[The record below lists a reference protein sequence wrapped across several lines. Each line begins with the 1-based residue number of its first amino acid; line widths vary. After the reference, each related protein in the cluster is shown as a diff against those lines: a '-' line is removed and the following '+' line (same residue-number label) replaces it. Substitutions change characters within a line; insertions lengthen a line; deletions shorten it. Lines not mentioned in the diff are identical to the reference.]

1 MNPNSTESWIH
12 RAPPLFPLLLWIFT
26 LAAQSIADPAPRVE
40 WTVQTGGRVYSSPVV
55 AELAET
61 PGLEILLTSSDDRSV
76 SCLSANREV
85 LWSYNEFTLRLSST
99 PCVADIDKDGKPEIL
114 ITTRQEG
121 VACLNA
127 DGSLRW
133 KAPVKS
139 DIAWGSAVVADVDH
153 DGTLDIC
160 WASLSG
166 LVECH
171 APDGSK
177 KWNFQMPS
185 SGSFAAPAVG
195 DINGDFFAEVIASDS
210 SAVFCLDHKGQEVW
224 RFQGMAPFNAG
235 PVIAPILDDTPYNVL
250 ALSSD
255 GVLWCLDAKT
265 GNLLW
270 NHRTYRIRTDTTIA
284 IADINGDNRN
294 EVFYGDGL
302 GNFYCLDGGGRERWH
317 FQAMDWI
324 ESAPAIGDVDG
335 DGDMEILFCSA
346 DGNLY
351 CLSKT
356 GETEWIFPTGKR
368 IGASPTLC
376 DYDLDNKTEILFPS
390 HNGLLY
396 CLTFDAEWNP
406 KTMPWPFRRYDFQHT
421 AFVPTR

>member
-1 MNPNSTESWIH
+1 MNTNSTASWIH
-12 RAPPLFPLLLWIFT
+12 RAPPFFLLSLWIFM
-26 LAAQSIADPAPRVE
+26 LAGQPAAEPAPRVE
-40 WTVQTGGRVYSSPVV
+40 WTTQTGARVYSSPVV

-76 SCLSANREV
+76 SCFSASQKV
-85 LWSYNEFTLRLSST
+85 LWTYDDFTLRLSST
-99 PCVADIDKDGKPEIL
+99 PTVADLDKDGKLEIL

-121 VACLNA
+121 VTCLNA

-133 KAPVKS
+133 KVPVKS
-139 DIAWGSAVVADVDH
+139 DIAWGSAAVADVDN
-153 DGTLDIC
+153 DGTLEIC
-160 WASLSG
+160 WAALSG

-177 KWNFQMPS
+177 KWDFTMPS
-185 SGSFAAPAVG
+185 SGSYAAPAVG
-195 DINGDFFAEVIASDS
+195 DVNADGFAEVITCDS
-210 SAVFCLDHKGQEVW
+210 SAVFCLDYKGQEQW
-224 RFQGMAPFNAG
+224 RFQGMATFNAG
-235 PVIAPILDDTPYNVL
+235 PVIAHIRDDTPYDIL

-255 GVLWCLDAKT
+255 GVLWCLDSKT
-265 GNLLW
+265 GNALW
-270 NHRTYRIRTDTTIA
+270 NHRTFRIRTDTTIA
-284 IADINGDNRN
+284 VADIDGDNRN
-294 EVFYGDGL
+294 EIFYGDGL
-302 GNFYCLDGGGRERWH
+302 GNLYCIAGGGRERWS

-335 DGDMEILFCSA
+335 DDQMEVLLCSA

-351 CLSKT
+351 CLSAK
-356 GETEWIFPTGKR
+356 GETEWTFSTGKR

-406 KTMPWPFRRYDFQHT
+406 KKMPWPFRRYDFQHT